1 MIVISSREFRDNQAA
16 YFDKAD
22 NGDEILVQRGK
33 DKAYRIIPIT
43 KNDTIVDN
51 DFILAPDEEL
61 AKAITFDELLTG
73 VKDDLRE
80 IFNKEKDA
88 SIG

>member
-33 DKAYRIIPIT
+33 DKAYRIMPIT
-43 KNDTIVDN
+43 KNDTIIDN
-51 DFILAPDEEL
+51 DFVLAPDVDL
-61 AKAITFDELLTG
+61 ANAITADELLS
-73 VKDDLRE
+73 KLIPR
-80 IFNKEKDA
+80 IEKLFDK
-88 SIG
+88 